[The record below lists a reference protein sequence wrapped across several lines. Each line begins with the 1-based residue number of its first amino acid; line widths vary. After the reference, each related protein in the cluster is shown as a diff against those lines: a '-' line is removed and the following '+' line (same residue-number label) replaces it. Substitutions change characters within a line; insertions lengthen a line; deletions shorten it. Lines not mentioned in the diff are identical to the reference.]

1 MKKLLGIFYVLLL
14 MLVLTGCK
22 DKYDAIY
29 CDFDAGDFKTEGY
42 YYLRTL
48 DEVKKF
54 KVEHNAS
61 ADMSK
66 KLHYDEKFFK
76 DKYVIVLIL
85 PEASADVSYKIE
97 SINYKTSTL
106 DIVIKKSSKE
116 DTTKP
121 DTKPGDGNTNNDN
134 NSNGEGNNGTIMDK
148 AEDIIDNIGD
158 SITGD
163 NSNNNG
169 TGNTTPDDNQGNNQ
183 NGTNNPTIP
192 DENQGGTTPPTQ
204 TNLVNK
210 AFILEFKKTDTVT
223 KINYKIV

>member
-1 MKKLLGIFYVLLL
+1 
-14 MLVLTGCK
+14 
-22 DKYDAIY
+22 
-29 CDFDAGDFKTEGY
+29 
-42 YYLRTL
+42 
-48 DEVKKF
+48 
-54 KVEHNAS
+54 
-61 ADMSK
+61 
-66 KLHYDEKFFK
+66 
-76 DKYVIVLIL
+76 
-85 PEASADVSYKIE
+85 
-97 SINYKTSTL
+97 
-106 DIVIKKSSKE
+106 
-116 DTTKP
+116 
-121 DTKPGDGNTNNDN
+121 
-134 NSNGEGNNGTIMDK
+134 MDK

-192 DENQGGTTPPTQ
+192 DENQGGTPPPTQ